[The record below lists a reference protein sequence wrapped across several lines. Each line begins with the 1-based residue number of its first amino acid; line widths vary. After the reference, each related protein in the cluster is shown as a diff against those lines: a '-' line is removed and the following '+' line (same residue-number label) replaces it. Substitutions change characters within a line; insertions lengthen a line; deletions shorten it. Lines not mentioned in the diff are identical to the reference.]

1 MSNYGTIA
9 RKNVEMIFVE
19 CISGLELATTI
30 G

>member
-1 MSNYGTIA
+1 MSNYGTIP
-9 RKNVEMIFVE
+9 RKNVEMIFVG